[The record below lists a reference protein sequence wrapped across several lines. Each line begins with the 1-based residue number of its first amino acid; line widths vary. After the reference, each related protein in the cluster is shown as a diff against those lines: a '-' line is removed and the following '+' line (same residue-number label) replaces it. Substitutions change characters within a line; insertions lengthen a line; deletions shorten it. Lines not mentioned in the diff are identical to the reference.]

1 MVGARNVAVLIY
13 EGVDT
18 LDLAGP
24 FDVFAVSS
32 RWGKDLCVYTVGE
45 RNAPATTVSGV
56 TVSPRYSFEDCPS
69 PDILVVPG
77 GLGSRKEMHN
87 ETLTDWVRD
96 AARDA
101 EIVLSVCTGA
111 LLLAK
116 AGLLADLRITT
127 NRSAFDLLQEAAPA
141 SATIVRDVRYVD
153 NGKIVMSGGVTT
165 GMDAALH
172 IVSRLFGAER
182 AITSA
187 SLLEYAWQP
196 SAHIHDDSSSPG
208 DTRQSSAEP
217 TINPSF
223 SQAITNK
230 FDDGQASDSDH
241 MSAIAA
247 VPDDRRAVAAD
258 LDIRPATASDKAAL
272 RELYLEASD
281 WIRNAKGIRQWNA
294 DMFSDAKMEQL
305 FREQDVFA
313 AYLNGKLA
321 GAFSINWHKEEGI
334 WTSLY
339 HSDAGYVHRLAVARD
354 CRGLGIGALLLHH
367 AAREISRKGRSWLRL
382 DCMAD
387 NPSLNAYYRSQGL
400 QYRGRYDGEGWS
412 ASLYERKVGL
422 A

>member
-1 MVGARNVAVLIY
+1 MARARNVAVLIY

-18 LDLAGP
+18 LDVAGP

-32 RWGKDLCVYTVGE
+32 QWGKDLHVYTVGE
-45 RNAPATTVSGV
+45 RTAPVTTVSGV
-56 TVSPRYSFEDCPS
+56 TLSPRYGLQDCPS

-77 GLGSRKEMHN
+77 GLGARKEMYN
-87 ETLTDWVRD
+87 ETLTGWIRE

-116 AGLLADLRITT
+116 AGLLAGLRITT
-127 NRSAFDLLQEAAPA
+127 NRRAFDLLQEAAPA
-141 SATIVRDVRYVD
+141 SATIVRDVRFVD
-153 NGKIVMSGGVTT
+153 NGRIVMSGGVTT

-196 SAHIHDDSSSPG
+196 SERLHDDGSSSG
-208 DTRQSSAEP
+208 DARPRTADL
-217 TINPSF
+217 
-223 SQAITNK
+223 AI
-230 FDDGQASDSDH
+230 DQGVMRA
-241 MSAIAA
+241 MAA
-247 VPDDRRAVAAD
+247 DLDDRQTMAAN

-272 RELYLEASD
+272 RELYLEAAE
-281 WIRNAKGIRQWNA
+281 WIRNTKGIRQWHA

-305 FREQDVFA
+305 FQEQDVFA

-321 GAFSINWHKEEGI
+321 GAVSINWHKEESI
-334 WTSLY
+334 WESLY

-354 CRGLGIGALLLHH
+354 CQGLGIGALLLLH
-367 AAREISRKGRSWLRL
+367 AEREISRKGRSWLRL

-387 NPSLNAYYRSQGL
+387 NPSLNAYYASQGL
-400 QYRGRYDGEGWS
+400 QYRGRFDGEGWS
-412 ASLYERKVGL
+412 ASLYERKVGT
-422 A
+422 AST